1 MILYSKERLMSTMAV
16 LADWQIK
23 ALAEEKGM
31 ISPFVDYVVSEED
44 GRRLL
49 SYGLSS
55 YGYDIRL
62 SPSQCLIFG
71 KVQAGDCDPKDFDPD
86 ILKPAELL
94 EDERGSYFLLPPYGY
109 CLGVAQERLKL
120 PRDVTV
126 VAVGKSTYARSGI
139 LVNITPAES
148 GWEGYLTLEISN
160 CTGLFNRI
168 YANEGITQLLFY
180 RGDPCNVSYQ
190 DRKGKYQDQ
199 PPEVVLS
206 QV

>member
-1 MILYSKERLMSTMAV
+1 MSTMTV

>member
-1 MILYSKERLMSTMAV
+1 MSVLCDKEIRL
-16 LADWQIK
+16 
-23 ALAEEKGM
+23 LAEEDEM
-31 ISPFVDYVVSEED
+31 IVPFQNRLVSKED
-44 GRRLL
+44 GRCIL

-62 SPSQCLIFG
+62 SAEQCLIFG
-71 KVQAGDCDPKDFDPD
+71 RISEGECDPKDFKPE
-86 ILKPAELL
+86 ILTKAQLM
-94 EDERGSYFLLPPYGY
+94 EDEKGKYFLLPPYGY
-109 CLGVAQERLKL
+109 CLGVARERLKL

-168 YANEGITQLLFY
+168 YADEGVTQLLFY
-180 RGDPCNVSYQ
+180 RGNPCEVSYQ
-190 DRKGKYQDQ
+190 DRKGKYQNQ
-199 PPEVVLS
+199 APEVVFS
-206 QV
+206 KV

>member
-1 MILYSKERLMSTMAV
+1 MSI
-16 LADWQIK
+16 LADWEIK
-23 ALAEEKGM
+23 QLALEQEM
-31 ISPFVDYVVSEED
+31 IAPFQDHLISQEND
-44 GRRLL
+44 RNIL

-62 SPSQCLIFG
+62 SPKQCLIFG
-71 KVQAGDCDPKDFDPD
+71 RIAEGDCDPKDFKPE
-86 ILKPAELL
+86 ILKPSDLYSS
-94 EDERGSYFLLPPYGY
+94 DRGDYFILPPYGY

-180 RGDPCNVSYQ
+180 RGNPCEVSYQ

-199 PPEVVLS
+199 PNEVVFS

>member
-1 MILYSKERLMSTMAV
+1 MSV
-16 LADWQIK
+16 LADWEIK
-23 ALAEEKGM
+23 QLAQEQEM
-31 ISPFVDYVVSEED
+31 ISPFVDRLVSKEN
-44 GRRLL
+44 GRKLL
-49 SYGLSS
+49 SYGLGS

-62 SPSQCLIFG
+62 SPEQCLIFG
-71 KVQAGDCDPKDFDPD
+71 KVQAGDCDPKDFDPG

-94 EDERGSYFLLPPYGY
+94 EDERGKYFLLPPYGY
-109 CLGVAQERLKL
+109 CLGVAMERLKL

-139 LVNITPAES
+139 LVNITPAEAM
-148 GWEGYLTLEISN
+148 WEGYLTLEISN

-180 RGDPCNVSYQ
+180 RGNPCAVSYQ

-199 PPEVVLS
+199 PAEVVFS

>member
-1 MILYSKERLMSTMAV
+1 MSV
-16 LADWQIK
+16 LADWEIK
-23 ALAEEKGM
+23 KLAEEEEM
-31 ISPFVDYVVSEED
+31 ISPFVDRLVSKED
-44 GRRLL
+44 GRKLL
-49 SYGLSS
+49 SYGLGS

-62 SPSQCLIFG
+62 SPEQCLIFG
-71 KVQAGDCDPKDFDPD
+71 KVQAGDCDPKDFDPG

-94 EDERGSYFLLPPYGY
+94 EDERGKYFLLPPYGY
-109 CLGVAQERLKL
+109 CLGVAMERLKL

-139 LVNITPAES
+139 LVNITPAEAM
-148 GWEGYLTLEISN
+148 WEGYLTLEISN
-160 CTGLFNRI
+160 CTALFNRI

-180 RGDPCNVSYQ
+180 RGNPCAVSYQ

-199 PPEVVLS
+199 PAEVVFS

>member
-1 MILYSKERLMSTMAV
+1 MSVLCDKEIRR
-16 LADWQIK
+16 
-23 ALAEEKGM
+23 LAEEEEM
-31 ISPFVDYVVSEED
+31 IVPFQDRLVSKEN
-44 GRRLL
+44 GRRIL

-62 SPSQCLIFG
+62 SPEQCLVFG
-71 KVQAGDCDPKDFDPD
+71 RISEGECDPKDFKPE
-86 ILKPAELL
+86 ILSKAELL
-94 EDERGSYFLLPPYGY
+94 EDEKGKYFLLPPYGY
-109 CLGVAQERLKL
+109 CLGVARERLKL

-168 YANEGITQLLFY
+168 YADEGVTQLLFY
-180 RGDPCNVSYQ
+180 RGNPCEVSYQ
-190 DRKGKYQDQ
+190 DRKGKYQNQ
-199 PPEVVLS
+199 APEVVFS
-206 QV
+206 KV

>member
-1 MILYSKERLMSTMAV
+1 MSL
-16 LADWQIK
+16 LADWEIK
-23 ALAEEKGM
+23 ELAENEEM
-31 ISPFVDYVVSEED
+31 ISPFHGALVSKED
-44 GRRLL
+44 GRRIL

-62 SPSQCLIFG
+62 SPKECLIFG
-71 KVQAGDCDPKDFDPD
+71 RIQAGDCDPKDFDPS
-86 ILKPAELL
+86 ILTPAELH
-94 EDERGSYFLLPPYGY
+94 EDEKGQYFILPPYGY

-120 PRDVTV
+120 PRDVSV

-148 GWEGYLTLEISN
+148 MWEGYLTLEISN

-180 RGDPCNVSYQ
+180 RGNPCEVSYQ
-190 DRKGKYQDQ
+190 DRKGKYQNQ
-199 PPEVVLS
+199 KKEIVFS
-206 QV
+206 KA

>member
-1 MILYSKERLMSTMAV
+1 MSVLCDKEIRC
-16 LADWQIK
+16 
-23 ALAEEKGM
+23 LAEEEEM
-31 ISPFVDYVVSEED
+31 IAPFQDRLISKEN
-44 GRRLL
+44 GRRIL

-62 SPSQCLIFG
+62 SPEQCLIFG
-71 KVQAGDCDPKDFDPD
+71 RISEGECDPKDFKPE
-86 ILKPAELL
+86 ILNKAELL
-94 EDERGSYFLLPPYGY
+94 EDEKGKYFLLPPYGY
-109 CLGVAQERLKL
+109 CLGVARERLKL

-168 YANEGITQLLFY
+168 YADEGVTQLLFY
-180 RGDPCNVSYQ
+180 RGNPCEVSYQ
-190 DRKGKYQDQ
+190 DRKGKYQNQ
-199 PPEVVLS
+199 APEVVFS
-206 QV
+206 KV

>member
-1 MILYSKERLMSTMAV
+1 MSV
-16 LADWQIK
+16 LADWEIK
-23 ALAEEKGM
+23 ELAEEGSM
-31 ISPFVDYVVSEED
+31 IKPFVYRLVSKED
-44 GRRLL
+44 GRKLL

-62 SPSQCLIFG
+62 SPTQCLIFG
-71 KVQAGDCDPKDFDPD
+71 KVQAGDCDPKNFDPD
-86 ILKPAELL
+86 ILKPADLL
-94 EDERGSYFLLPPYGY
+94 EDERGQYFLLPPYGY

-180 RGDPCNVSYQ
+180 RGNPCEVSYQ

-199 PPEVVLS
+199 PHNVVFS

>member
-1 MILYSKERLMSTMAV
+1 MSVLCDKEIRR
-16 LADWQIK
+16 
-23 ALAEEKGM
+23 LAEEEEM
-31 ISPFVDYVVSEED
+31 IVPFQDRLVSEEND
-44 GRRLL
+44 RRIL

-62 SPSQCLIFG
+62 SPEQCLIFG
-71 KVQAGDCDPKDFDPD
+71 RISEGECDPKDFKPE
-86 ILKPAELL
+86 ILNQAELL
-94 EDERGSYFLLPPYGY
+94 EDEKGKYFLLPPYGY
-109 CLGVAQERLKL
+109 CLGVARERLKL

-168 YANEGITQLLFY
+168 YADEGVTQLLFY
-180 RGDPCNVSYQ
+180 RGNPCEVSYQ
-190 DRKGKYQDQ
+190 DRKGKYQNQ
-199 PPEVVLS
+199 VGVVLPRM
-206 QV
+206 VA

>member
-1 MILYSKERLMSTMAV
+1 MSVLCDKEIR
-16 LADWQIK
+16 Q
-23 ALAEEKGM
+23 LAEEEEM
-31 ISPFVDYVVSEED
+31 ISPFQDRLISKEN
-44 GRRLL
+44 GRRIL

-62 SPSQCLIFG
+62 SPEQCLIFG
-71 KVQAGDCDPKDFDPD
+71 RISVGECDPKDFKPE
-86 ILKPAELL
+86 ILTQAELL
-94 EDERGSYFLLPPYGY
+94 EDEKGKYFLLPPYGY
-109 CLGVAQERLKL
+109 CLGVARERLKL

-168 YANEGITQLLFY
+168 YADEGVTQLLFY
-180 RGDPCNVSYQ
+180 RGNPCEVSYQ
-190 DRKGKYQDQ
+190 DRKGKYQNQ
-199 PPEVVLS
+199 APEVVFS
-206 QV
+206 KV

>member
-1 MILYSKERLMSTMAV
+1 MSV
-16 LADWQIK
+16 LADWEIRE
-23 ALAEEKGM
+23 LAEKEGM
-31 ISPFVDYVVSEED
+31 IEPFVDHLVNEEEN
-44 GRRLL
+44 RRLL

-62 SPSQCLIFG
+62 SSKQCLIFG
-71 KVQAGDCDPKDFDPD
+71 RISEGECDPKNFKPD
-86 ILKPAELL
+86 ILKPAELQS
-94 EDERGSYFLLPPYGY
+94 DERGDYFILPPYGY

-120 PRDVTV
+120 PGDVTV

-180 RGDPCNVSYQ
+180 RGKPCEVTYQ
-190 DRKGKYQDQ
+190 HRKGKYQDQ
-199 PPEVVLS
+199 PKNVVFS

>member
-1 MILYSKERLMSTMAV
+1 MSV
-16 LADWQIK
+16 LADWEIK
-23 ALAEEKGM
+23 KLAEEEEM
-31 ISPFVDYVVSEED
+31 IVPFVDHLVNKENN
-44 GRRLL
+44 RKLL

-62 SPSQCLIFG
+62 SPKQCLIFG
-71 KVQAGDCDPKDFDPD
+71 KIQSGDCDPKNFDPA
-86 ILKPAELL
+86 ILKPADLL
-94 EDERGSYFLLPPYGY
+94 EDERGQYFLLPPYGY

-180 RGDPCNVSYQ
+180 RGNPCQTTYQ

-199 PPEVVLS
+199 PNEVVYS

>member
-1 MILYSKERLMSTMAV
+1 MSI
-16 LADWQIK
+16 LADWEIRER
-23 ALAEEKGM
+23 ALEDGM
-31 ISPFVDYVVSEED
+31 IEPFVDHLVSKEN
-44 GRRLL
+44 GRKLL

-71 KVQAGDCDPKDFDPD
+71 RVQAGDCDQKNFDPE
-86 ILKPAELL
+86 ILKPAELQ
-94 EDERGSYFLLPPYGY
+94 EDKRGQYFLLPPYGY
-109 CLGVAQERLKL
+109 CLGVAYERLNL
-120 PRDVTV
+120 PGNVSV

-139 LVNITPAES
+139 MVNITPAEA

-168 YANEGITQLLFY
+168 YANEGITQLLFHS
-180 RGDPCNVSYQ
+180 GNPCEVTYQ

-199 PPEVVLS
+199 PNNVVFS

>member
-1 MILYSKERLMSTMAV
+1 MSV
-16 LADWQIK
+16 LADWEIK
-23 ALAEEKGM
+23 ERAEKEQM
-31 ISPFVDYVVSEED
+31 IEPFVDRLISKED

-62 SPSQCLIFG
+62 SPRQCLIFG
-71 KVQAGDCDPKDFDPD
+71 KIQTGDCDPKAFDES

-94 EDERGSYFLLPPYGY
+94 EDERGKYFLLPPYGY

-120 PRDVTV
+120 PRDITV

-160 CTGLFNRI
+160 CTGLFNRV

-180 RGDPCNVSYQ
+180 RGNPCEVSYQ

-199 PPEVVLS
+199 PNTVVFP

>member
-1 MILYSKERLMSTMAV
+1 MTLLC
-16 LADWQIK
+16 DWEIQH
-23 ALAEEKGM
+23 LAETEEM
-31 ISPFVDYVVSEED
+31 ISPFQDKLVSETD
-44 GRRLL
+44 GRRIL

-62 SPSQCLIFG
+62 SPKQCLIFG
-71 KVQAGDCDPKDFDPD
+71 RIQKGDCDPKDFDKD
-86 ILKPAELL
+86 ILANAELL
-94 EDERGSYFLLPPYGY
+94 EDEKGQYFILPPYGY
-109 CLGVAQERLKL
+109 CLGVAQERIKL
-120 PRDVTV
+120 PRNVTV

-139 LVNITPAES
+139 LVNITPAEA

-168 YANEGITQLLFY
+168 YADEGITQLLFY
-180 RGDPCNVSYQ
+180 RGEDCRVSYQ

-199 PPEVVLS
+199 KKEVVFS

>member
-1 MILYSKERLMSTMAV
+1 MSV
-16 LADWQIK
+16 LADWEIK
-23 ALAEEKGM
+23 ELAEKEGM
-31 ISPFVDYVVSEED
+31 ISPFEDRLRSERD
-44 GRRLL
+44 GKKIL

-62 SPSQCLIFG
+62 SPKQCLLFG
-71 KVQAGDCDPKDFDPD
+71 KISSGDCDPKDFDPD
-86 ILKPAELL
+86 ILRPSELL
-94 EDERGSYFLLPPYGY
+94 EDEKGQYFLLPPYGY

-120 PRDVTV
+120 PRDITV

-168 YANEGITQLLFY
+168 YADEGITQLLFY
-180 RGDPCNVSYQ
+180 RGKPCEITYQ
-190 DRKGKYQDQ
+190 DRKGKYQNQ
-199 PPEVVLS
+199 LKEVVFS
-206 QV
+206 KA

>member
-1 MILYSKERLMSTMAV
+1 MSV
-16 LADWQIK
+16 LADWEIK
-23 ALAEEKGM
+23 ELAEKEGM
-31 ISPFVDYVVSEED
+31 ISPFEDRLRSERD
-44 GRRLL
+44 GKKIL

-62 SPSQCLIFG
+62 SPKQCLLFG
-71 KVQAGDCDPKDFDPD
+71 KISSGDCDPKDFDPD
-86 ILKPAELL
+86 ILRPSELL
-94 EDERGSYFLLPPYGY
+94 EDEKGQYFLLPPYGY

-120 PRDVTV
+120 PRDITV

-168 YANEGITQLLFY
+168 YADEGITQLLFY
-180 RGDPCNVSYQ
+180 RGKPCEVTYQ
-190 DRKGKYQDQ
+190 DRKGKYQNQ
-199 PPEVVLS
+199 LKEVVLS
-206 QV
+206 RA

>member
-1 MILYSKERLMSTMAV
+1 MIVPFQDHLVSK
-16 LADWQIK
+16 
-23 ALAEEKGM
+23 
-31 ISPFVDYVVSEED
+31 ED
-44 GRRLL
+44 GRRIL

-62 SPSQCLIFG
+62 SPEQCLIFG
-71 KVQAGDCDPKDFDPD
+71 RISEGECDPKDFKPE
-86 ILKPAELL
+86 ILTKAELL
-94 EDERGSYFLLPPYGY
+94 EDEKGKYFLLPPYGY
-109 CLGVAQERLKL
+109 CLGVARERLKL

-168 YANEGITQLLFY
+168 YADEGVTQLLFY
-180 RGDPCNVSYQ
+180 RGNPCEVSYQ
-190 DRKGKYQDQ
+190 DRKGKYQNQ
-199 PPEVVLS
+199 APEVVFS
-206 QV
+206 KV

>member
-1 MILYSKERLMSTMAV
+1 MSV
-16 LADWQIK
+16 LADLEIK
-23 ALAEEKGM
+23 ERVEKEQM
-31 ISPFVDYVVSEED
+31 IEPFVDRLISKED

-71 KVQAGDCDPKDFDPD
+71 KTQTGDCDPKAFDES

-94 EDERGSYFLLPPYGY
+94 EDERGKYFLLPPYGY

-120 PRDVTV
+120 PRDITV

-180 RGDPCNVSYQ
+180 RGNPCHTTYQ

-199 PPEVVLS
+199 PSNVVFS

>member
-1 MILYSKERLMSTMAV
+1 MSV
-16 LADWQIK
+16 LADWEIK
-23 ALAEEKGM
+23 ERVEKEQM
-31 ISPFVDYVVSEED
+31 IEPFVDRLISKED

-55 YGYDIRL
+55 YGYYIRL

-71 KVQAGDCDPKDFDPD
+71 KTQTGDCDPKAFDES

-94 EDERGSYFLLPPYGY
+94 EDERGKYFLLPPYGY

-120 PRDVTV
+120 PRDITV

-160 CTGLFNRI
+160 CTGLFNRV

-180 RGDPCNVSYQ
+180 RGNPCEVSYQ

-199 PPEVVLS
+199 PNTVVFP

>member
-1 MILYSKERLMSTMAV
+1 MSA
-16 LADWQIK
+16 LADWEIEK
-23 ALAEEKGM
+23 LAREEQM
-31 ISPFVDYVVSEED
+31 IEPFVDHLVSKEND
-44 GRRLL
+44 RKLL

-62 SPSQCLIFG
+62 SAKQCLIFG

-86 ILKPAELL
+86 ILKPTDLL
-94 EDERGSYFLLPPYGY
+94 EDERGQYFLLPPYGY

-180 RGDPCNVSYQ
+180 RGAPCVTSYR

-199 PPEVVLS
+199 PPEVVFS

>member
-1 MILYSKERLMSTMAV
+1 MSV
-16 LADWQIK
+16 LADWEIK
-23 ALAEEKGM
+23 QLALEDGM
-31 ISPFVDYVVSEED
+31 IDPFVDHLVNKEED
-44 GRRLL
+44 RKLL

-62 SPSQCLIFG
+62 SSKQCLIFG
-71 KVQAGDCDPKDFDPD
+71 KIQAGDCDPKNFDPD
-86 ILKPAELL
+86 ILRPTELL
-94 EDERGSYFLLPPYGY
+94 EDDRGQYFLLPPYGY
-109 CLGVAQERLKL
+109 CLGVAYERLKL

-148 GWEGYLTLEISN
+148 GWQGYLTLEISN
-160 CTGLFNRI
+160 CTGLYNRI

-180 RGDPCNVSYQ
+180 RGNPCEVSYQ

-199 PPEVVLS
+199 PNEVVFS

>member
-1 MILYSKERLMSTMAV
+1 MSV
-16 LADWQIK
+16 LADWEIK
-23 ALAEEKGM
+23 ELVEKGEM
-31 ISPFVDYVVSEED
+31 ISPFEDHLVSKQD
-44 GRRLL
+44 GRKLL

-62 SPSQCLIFG
+62 SPKQCLIFG
-71 KVQAGDCDPKDFDPD
+71 RIQAGDCDPKAFDES
-86 ILKPAELL
+86 ILSPAELH
-94 EDERGSYFLLPPYGY
+94 EDEKGQYFILPPFGY

-120 PRDVTV
+120 PRNVTV

-139 LVNITPAES
+139 LVNISPAEA

-168 YANEGITQLLFY
+168 YANEGITQLLFH
-180 RGDPCNVSYQ
+180 RGEPCEVSYQ
-190 DRKGKYQDQ
+190 DRKGKYQNQ
-199 PPEVVLS
+199 PAKVVYP

>member
-1 MILYSKERLMSTMAV
+1 MSILSDKEIKQ
-16 LADWQIK
+16 LAI
-23 ALAEEKGM
+23 ENGM
-31 ISPFVDYVVSEED
+31 IQPFQDRLVNEEN

-62 SPSQCLIFG
+62 SPKQCLIFG
-71 KVQAGDCDPKDFDPD
+71 RTQSGDCDPKQFDQN

-94 EDERGSYFLLPPYGY
+94 EDERGQYFLLPPFGY
-109 CLGVAQERLKL
+109 CLGVAEEYIDL
-120 PRDVTV
+120 PKDVTV

-139 LVNITPAES
+139 MANITPAEAMWK
-148 GWEGYLTLEISN
+148 GHLTLEISN

-168 YANEGITQLLFY
+168 YANEGICQLLFF
-180 RGDPCNVSYQ
+180 RGNECEVDYQ
-190 DRKGKYQDQ
+190 MRKGKYQDQ
-199 PPEVVLS
+199 KKEVVFS

>member
-1 MILYSKERLMSTMAV
+1 MSV
-16 LADWQIK
+16 LADWEIK
-23 ALAEEKGM
+23 ELAEKKHM
-31 ISPFVDYVVSEED
+31 IEPFVDRLISKED

-71 KVQAGDCDPKDFDPD
+71 KIQTGDCDPKNFDES
-86 ILKPAELL
+86 ILKPANLL
-94 EDERGSYFLLPPYGY
+94 EDERGKYFLLPPYGY

-148 GWEGYLTLEISN
+148 EWEGYLTLEISN
-160 CTGLFNRI
+160 CTGLFNRV

-180 RGDPCNVSYQ
+180 RGNPCKVSYQ

-199 PPEVVLS
+199 PNTVVLP

>member
-1 MILYSKERLMSTMAV
+1 MSV
-16 LADWQIK
+16 LADWEIK
-23 ALAEEKGM
+23 KLAEEEEM
-31 ISPFVDYVVSEED
+31 IVPFVDHLVNKENN
-44 GRRLL
+44 RKLL

-62 SPSQCLIFG
+62 SPKQCLIFG
-71 KVQAGDCDPKDFDPD
+71 KIQSGDCDPKDFDPA
-86 ILKPAELL
+86 ILKPADLL
-94 EDERGSYFLLPPYGY
+94 EDERGQYFLLPPYGY

-180 RGDPCNVSYQ
+180 RGNPCQTTYQ

-199 PPEVVLS
+199 PNEVVYS

>member
-1 MILYSKERLMSTMAV
+1 MTGTMSV
-16 LADWQIK
+16 LADWEIK
-23 ALAEEKGM
+23 QLAEEEGM
-31 ISPFVDYVVSEED
+31 IAPFVDHLVNKEN
-44 GRRLL
+44 GRKLL

-62 SPSQCLIFG
+62 SPEQCLIFG
-71 KVQAGDCDPKDFDPD
+71 RISEGDCDPKNFDPE
-86 ILKPAELL
+86 ILKPSELL
-94 EDERGSYFLLPPYGY
+94 EDERGQYFLLPPYGY

-180 RGDPCNVSYQ
+180 RGNPCHVTYQ

-199 PPEVVLS
+199 PDRVVFS